1 MKLPKHIEWAWEY
14 VGGLSSPSKMPCFS
28 YSIPAKECNTGSK
41 LRAVEGSVCHKCYAY
56 KGFYNYPNAKNALAK
71 RFNSLYLP
79 RWVEA
84 MTLLISTLEYSG
96 HFRWHD
102 SGDIN
107 SLIHFKNII
116 DIATN
121 LPNINFWLPTKEQKL
136 VFDYVRIGN
145 IIPKNLT
152 IRISGYLIDQL
163 PPNNVKNAFV
173 VSGVSSN
180 EENVNCPASKQN
192 NKCLTCRACWNCE
205 VPIVW
210 YKKH

>member
-14 VGGLSSPSKMPCFS
+14 VGGLSSPSKLPCFS
-28 YSIPAKECNTGSK
+28 YSTPAKECNTGSK

-84 MTLLISTLEYSG
+84 MTLLISTLEHSC

-102 SGDIN
+102 SGDLN

-121 LPNINFWLPTKEQKL
+121 LPNINFWLPTRE
-136 VFDYVRIGN
+136 YGIIGESIEN
-145 IIPKNLT
+145 EIKI
-152 IRISGYLIDQL
+152 
-163 PPNNVKNAFV
+163 PNNLIVRLSAYMIDGELPIKLAKRYNVA
-173 VSGVSSN
+173 VSGVSSKN
-180 EENVNCPASKQN
+180 DHNCPASSQGN
-192 NKCLTCRACWNCE
+192 FCLTCRACWDTSKT
-205 VPIVW
+205 VI